1 MLGESCFFANF
12 NSLKFLTMK
21 VLFELLSKWK
31 NLLLLTSLFLLF
43 NFLLSNIMP
52 KDFALDLM
60 FAYTPEEAYNALS
73 QLDSEQRK
81 LYRFG
86 IWALDMPYM
95 IIYSFLFS
103 GVLLRIYKNKKMV
116 WIPATIMLMDFF
128 ENLTVLRM
136 LKLFPIQDNSL
147 ALIAS
152 AFTTMK
158 WVIVGMMIILIVYGT
173 ISVLNARFFSNSG
186 SEEARI

>member
-1 MLGESCFFANF
+1 
-12 NSLKFLTMK
+12 
-21 VLFELLSKWK
+21 
-31 NLLLLTSLFLLF
+31 
-43 NFLLSNIMP
+43 MP
-52 KDFALDLM
+52 KDYALDLM
-60 FAYTPEEAYNALS
+60 FAYTPEEAFMALS
-73 QLDSEQRK
+73 HLDLEQRK

-95 IIYSFLFS
+95 IIYCFLFS
-103 GVLLRIYKNKKMV
+103 GFLLKIYNNKKMV
-116 WIPATIMLMDFF
+116 LLPATIMLMDFF
-128 ENLTVLRM
+128 ENITVLRM

-152 AFTTMK
+152 SFTTLK
-158 WVIVGMMIILIVYGT
+158 WVLVGMLVGLIVYGL